1 MSIPTFL
8 ILIPVTHLLLLTIP
22 LAVTDL
28 REKRLPN
35 KYVLPNL
42 TLAFLATIATMFF
55 GEWQRA
61 LVTLGIALVIAVIGI
76 TLSVKGWIGMG
87 DVKLL
92 TAMSL
97 PLGWFSPLYPL
108 ALLGATF
115 LTSALVVVV
124 LALRKRI
131 GIDSSIPLGPYALLA
146 FACIGGYELLGFFAT
161 GQ

>member
-1 MSIPTFL
+1 
-8 ILIPVTHLLLLTIP
+8 
-22 LAVTDL
+22 
-28 REKRLPN
+28 
-35 KYVLPNL
+35 
-42 TLAFLATIATMFF
+42 MFF

-61 LVTLGIALVIAVIGI
+61 LVTLGIALAIAVVGI